1 MDSKLDSKELFRAL
15 VDVLDYGLYHDLVED
30 SELVL
35 AALRAMRPRML
46 ELDTFE
52 AVIAMKRNN
61 WEDAMRMLRGVD
73 TNSTAPNVAKALIA
87 CCQMASGDSSWSE
100 TANHI
105 VRSGGN
111 PDAIR
116 LMQLMLDPESVLK
129 ASPHAAADKTDDE
142 SAVVPPAATREMQG
156 GNFLRA

>member
-1 MDSKLDSKELFRAL
+1 MDPKLDSKELFRAL

-30 SELVL
+30 AERVL

-87 CCQMASGDSSWSE
+87 CCQMATGDSSWSE

-129 ASPHAAADKTDDE
+129 ASPQAAADKPEEDA
-142 SAVVPPAATREMQG
+142 AVVPAAAAREMQG

>member
-1 MDSKLDSKELFRAL
+1 MDPKLDSKELFRAL

-30 SELVL
+30 SERVL

-105 VRSGGN
+105 IRSGGN

-129 ASPHAAADKTDDE
+129 ASPQAAADKPDDE
-142 SAVVPPAATREMQG
+142 TPAVPPAAAREMQD